1 MEKKKPTLDLGG
13 LGRLGRCDLF
23 NRVFCLYDD
32 YITKRAPFP
41 ERGDKK
47 MTSNLAEKLDA
58 ARHHILFQH
67 NPRNTDG
74 YITIAKKCIQTGRFT
89 QSFFKPDD
97 LADHLT
103 QVMGEDVFFSQ
114 NTFYRKARRI
124 ETVRQLRSLYVDL
137 DFYIFN
143 YAPEQILYWLEQD
156 FFRTAIPE
164 PNLIIF
170 SGQGIVLIW
179 TIEPAPYLALPLWQ
193 AIQNYLINQLKP
205 LGGDPKAADAARI
218 FRLAGSTSSKNGNE
232 VRVQYRHDYQYT
244 LREIQND
251 YLPELK
257 PKEKRAKPGRK
268 KKIVHLFNL
277 YTLHAARLQDL
288 DTLVRIRNGEMP
300 QCREFALFLYR
311 YWSCCFENDPRTALS
326 HTLEFNRTFAQPLPE
341 REAVKATESAQKA
354 YLAKSDKEANERAKA
369 MGYPGAGYRIS
380 NAKLIT
386 WLGITE
392 LEQQSLKTI
401 IGTKEKNRR
410 KRLAYHANPEAKK
423 QAVTEYRRKKGIRPM
438 EEYNQARKTKK
449 EHNMEILK
457 KAMEENP
464 KASIR
469 KLAQITGI
477 SKTHVGELKKEL
489 CL

>member
-1 MEKKKPTLDLGG
+1 
-13 LGRLGRCDLF
+13 
-23 NRVFCLYDD
+23 
-32 YITKRAPFP
+32 
-41 ERGDKK
+41 

-179 TIEPAPYLALPLWQ
+179 TIEPAPYMALPLWQ
-193 AIQNYLINQLKP
+193 AIQNYLIDQLKP

-218 FRLAGSTSSKNGNE
+218 FRIAGSTSSKNSNE

-244 LREIQND
+244 LREIQNN

-257 PKEKRAKPGRK
+257 PKEKKAKPGRK

-326 HTLEFNRTFAQPLPE
+326 HTLEFNRTFAHPLSE
-341 REAVKATESAQKA
+341 REAVRATESAQKA

-380 NAKLIT
+380 NAKIIS
-386 WLGITE
+386 WLSITE
-392 LEQQSLKTI
+392 EEQQHLKTI

-410 KRLAYHANPEAKK
+410 KRLAYHANPEPKK
-423 QAVTEYRRKKGIRPM
+423 LAVKAYRRKNGMRPM
-438 EEYNQARKTKK
+438 VEYNQERAEKK
-449 EHNMEILK
+449 GSKLDQLK
-457 KAMEENP
+457 RTMEENP
-464 KASIR
+464 HASQRQIAKIMGISEGYVR
-469 KLAQITGI
+469 KL
-477 SKTHVGELKKEL
+477 KKQL
-489 CL
+489 

>member
-1 MEKKKPTLDLGG
+1 
-13 LGRLGRCDLF
+13 
-23 NRVFCLYDD
+23 
-32 YITKRAPFP
+32 
-41 ERGDKK
+41 

-74 YITIAKKCIQTGRFT
+74 FITIAKKCIQTGRFT

-179 TIEPAPYLALPLWQ
+179 TIEPAPYMALPLWQ
-193 AIQNYLINQLKP
+193 AIQNYLIDQLKP

-218 FRLAGSTSSKNGNE
+218 FRIAGSTSSKNGNE

-257 PKEKRAKPGRK
+257 PKEKKAKPGRK

-326 HTLEFNRTFAQPLPE
+326 HTLEFNRTFAHPLSE
-341 REAVKATESAQKA
+341 REAVRATESAQKA

-380 NAKLIT
+380 NAKIIS
-386 WLGITE
+386 WLSITE
-392 LEQQSLKTI
+392 EEQQHLKTI
-401 IGTKEKNRR
+401 IGPREKNRR
-410 KRLAYHANPEAKK
+410 KRASYHSNPEPKK
-423 QAVTEYRRKKGIRPM
+423 LAVKAYRRKKGIRPM
-438 EEYNQARKTKK
+438 AEYNQERAEKK
-449 EHNMEILK
+449 ESKLDQLK
-457 KAMEENP
+457 RTMEENP
-464 KASIR
+464 HASQRQIAKIMGISEGYVR
-469 KLAQITGI
+469 KL
-477 SKTHVGELKKEL
+477 KKQL
-489 CL
+489 